1 MKYLLNTVTLSMVL
15 LMAVSCSDDDESVNE
30 KGQVAFTMKGTNS
43 DAGANSGRVM
53 NDLQIT
59 SATAAIT
66 EVELESENDNDSTD
80 SENEVEFEG
89 QFVVDLLAGT
99 SDPAFGT
106 SEVTAQTYNELSIEF
121 GTFLENN
128 ASLIIEG
135 IYTNDNG
142 EEVPFKYTLDKELEI
157 EIESDNGFIVNAGSV
172 KEITAEIDFAILFS
186 NIDFDLADANAD
198 GLVIVNA
205 SLNTY
210 VYNLISQNFN
220 AAIELEVEID

>member
-15 LMAVSCSDDDESVNE
+15 LMAVSCSDDDNSVNDQ
-30 KGQVAFTMKGTNS
+30 GQVAFTMKGSNS

-66 EVELESENDNDSTD
+66 EVELESDNENDSTE
-80 SENEVEFEG
+80 SENEAEFEG
-89 QFVVDLLAGT
+89 QFMVDLLAGT

-142 EEVPFKYTLDKELEI
+142 EEVPFKYTLDKDLEI
-157 EIESDNGFIVNAGSV
+157 EIESNNSFIVSAGSL
-172 KEITAEIDFAILFS
+172 KEITAEIDFATLFS
-186 NIDFDLADANAD
+186 DIDFDLADTNAD
-198 GLVIVNA
+198 GIVIVNA